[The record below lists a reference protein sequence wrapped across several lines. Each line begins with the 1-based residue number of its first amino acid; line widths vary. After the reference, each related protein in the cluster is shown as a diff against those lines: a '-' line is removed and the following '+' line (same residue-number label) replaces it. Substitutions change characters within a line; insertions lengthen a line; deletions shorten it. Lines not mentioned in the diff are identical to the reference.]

1 MTSQFDI
8 LTETHCVGT
17 WPSERRRM
25 SSEVLVQRKV
35 STLRKESEP
44 LVKRSVMD
52 KFVPSSKII
61 KCQDLPEECTTK
73 RSSSLKRTSVSD
85 FFFYLPFF
93 NDMGI
98 IKQCKILFEIFFSG
112 NIVTILT
119 KYF

>member
-73 RSSSLKRTSVSD
+73 RSRSLKRTSVSD
-85 FFFYLPFF
+85 FFFICHFPMTWELLNNVKFYL
-93 NDMGI
+93 
-98 IKQCKILFEIFFSG
+98 
-112 NIVTILT
+112 
-119 KYF
+119 KYFFLVIF